1 MKVAYDRCDAD
12 TAENSKLLDGL
23 GVELL
28 PFVQLIDDEGVIY
41 WQKAGSI
48 TLTDIITQKD
58 KNEAQRAT
66 RERGQPS

>member
-1 MKVAYDRCDAD
+1 MAYDRRDAD
-12 TAENSKLLDGL
+12 GVENSRLLDGL

-41 WQKAGSI
+41 WQKAGSV

-58 KNEAQRAT
+58 KHEAQRAT
-66 RERGQPS
+66 RDRGQSS